1 MSKTGSKPITI
12 PEGVTVNQLDN
23 ALVIKGKLGTLTVTI
38 LPYVNVG
45 ITDNKTINLTATGDS
60 KQVRANWGTTGAH
73 IRNAIMGVT
82 TGFTKQLDIQGIGF
96 KAVLEGGKT
105 LVLNVGFT
113 HPIKYPTPEGI
124 TIKVE
129 KNIVTV
135 SGNNKYLVG
144 QTAAHIREFKK
155 PEPYQ
160 GKGIRYVG
168 EQVRRK
174 AGKKVAGATGA

>member
-1 MSKTGSKPITI
+1 MSKTGSKPIAI
-12 PEGVTVNQLDN
+12 PEGVTVTQSSG
-23 ALVIKGKLGTLTVTI
+23 AVVVKGKLATLTVPVLGHVKVDIQDKTI
-38 LPYVNVG
+38 LVTV
-45 ITDNKTINLTATGDS
+45 DGDT
-60 KQVRANWGTTGAH
+60 KQIRSNWGTMGAH
-73 IRNAIMGVT
+73 IRNAIAGVT
-82 TGFTKQLDIQGIGF
+82 VGFTKQLDIQGIGY

-105 LVLNVGFT
+105 LVLSLGFT

-129 KNIVTV
+129 KNVVTV
-135 SGNNKYLVG
+135 SGSDRYMVG
-144 QTAAHIREFKK
+144 QTAAEIRKFKK